1 MILIS
6 HPTGNENVRQAALA
20 LYEANLLGEFWTCL
34 SWNPDAVINHFLP
47 KSLRN
52 QLARRSSPKS
62 VRPFVRTAPVRELG
76 RLFFGAFGI
85 DVVLQD
91 LDRKVAARLGR
102 AKNWTGVYAYE
113 DGALESFRTAKNH
126 GIHCIYDLPIGHW
139 RAAQQIYREETELQ
153 PDWAETLTGLSDSDE
168 KLARKEEELK
178 LAERV
183 VVASS
188 FTEQTLRGANFNAGV
203 SVIPYGAPAVSQ
215 NEIIPRFGPLRILFA
230 GSLGQRKGL
239 SYLLK
244 AVESVGRDIVK
255 LTLLGRKAGS
265 NCVPLEAAVHRHRWI
280 PTLPHQEV
288 LREMQRHDVLVLPSL
303 FEGFGLVILEAMAQG
318 LVVIAT
324 PHTAAPDLID
334 DGVDGF
340 IVPIRSSEAISE
352 KLEILAASLERLRE
366 MKLAS
371 RRKAERQ
378 RWEVY
383 RRALAEMAQEVVS

>member
-20 LYEANLLGEFWTCL
+20 LHEANLLGEFWTCL
-34 SWNPDAVINHFLP
+34 SWDPDAVINHFLP

-76 RLFFGAFGI
+76 RLLFGMFGI

-102 AKNWTGVYAYE
+102 ARNWTGVYAYE
-113 DGALESFRTAKNH
+113 DGALESFRTAKNR

-139 RAAQQIYREETELQ
+139 RAAQQIYREEMELQ

-188 FTEQTLRGANFNAGV
+188 FTEQTLRGANFTAAV

-215 NEIIPRFGPLRILFA
+215 SEIVPRFGPLRVLFA

-239 SYLLK
+239 SYLLQ
-244 AVESVGRDIVK
+244 AVESIGRDKVE
-255 LTLLGRKAGS
+255 LTLLGRKTAL
-265 NCVPLEAAVHRHRWI
+265 NCVPLEAAVRRHRWI

-324 PHTAAPDLID
+324 AAYGGARSDRGWRRWIHCADSIIGSDCRKIGNTRGIARTA
-334 DGVDGF
+334 
-340 IVPIRSSEAISE
+340 S
-352 KLEILAASLERLRE
+352 
-366 MKLAS
+366 
-371 RRKAERQ
+371 
-378 RWEVY
+378 
-383 RRALAEMAQEVVS
+383 